1 MIAFENRL
9 KQFVV
14 VLLNLLACTFVPFGD
29 HFDRTFSEQ
38 VCDKISQ
45 QNLFCAKYLIIRML
59 ISNFKIP
66 NLKFTSII
74 SVILTNCDLKQ
85 KSTIFSI

>member
-9 KQFVV
+9 KQFAV

-45 QNLFCAKYLIIRML
+45 QTFFVRN
-59 ISNFKIP
+59 
-66 NLKFTSII
+66 
-74 SVILTNCDLKQ
+74 IL
-85 KSTIFSI
+85 